1 MYTEK
6 RNHDRARVSISI
18 DWGETAYCVWH
29 DRITSLSAGGCF
41 IQTERGLKTGQKVY
55 LRLWLRGGERILRGE
70 VRYGLERVGLG
81 VEFFELMESDKE
93 RLAEMVEH
101 YRREAQ
107 QAASGGA
114 GQTS

>member
-1 MYTEK
+1 ME
-6 RNHDRARVSISI
+6 RRRDERARVSIQI

-41 IQTERGLKTGQKVY
+41 IQTERGLKTEQKIY

-70 VRYGLERVGLG
+70 IRYHLERVGLG
-81 VEFFELMESDKE
+81 VQFFELMESDKE

-101 YRREAQ
+101 YRREPH
-107 QAASGGA
+107 AAPGGG